1 MLLKKAQLIPDQSI
15 TITGS
20 KSETNR
26 LFILNKIW
34 GNILLENI
42 SNSEDSI
49 LLEKALEGNSEIV
62 DVHHCGTAMRF
73 LTAYFATQP
82 DRNVILTG
90 SERLQQRPI
99 IALVEALQS
108 LGAEI
113 HYLNENH
120 YPPLRII
127 GKKLTQNE
135 VKIPADISSQFIT
148 ALMLIGGSLENG
160 LKIKLLG
167 EVTSRPYIEMS
178 LQIINKIG
186 IKAEFLNNQIFIPPY
201 TPHQTYHYKIESD
214 WSSASYFYSMC
225 AIGKEKISL
234 KSFKK
239 NSLQGDSILV
249 DLFENYFGV
258 RTLFNDENSEIT
270 LSPQKDFIYPKEI
283 QLCLNNYPDIAQTI
297 CVTASALKIP
307 FKLTGLK
314 TLKIKETDRLIALQ
328 NELLKIGTKTQITD
342 ESIYSTDFIA
352 SEDFINIKTYNDHRI
367 AMSFAPFSLIQ
378 EIKIQNP
385 EVVEKSYPDFWRD
398 FNFLTKTI

>member
-1 MLLKKAQLIPDQSI
+1 M
-15 TITGS
+15 
-20 KSETNR
+20 
-26 LFILNKIW
+26 
-34 GNILLENI
+34 
-42 SNSEDSI
+42 
-49 LLEKALEGNSEIV
+49 
-62 DVHHCGTAMRF
+62 
-73 LTAYFATQP
+73 
-82 DRNVILTG
+82 
-90 SERLQQRPI
+90 
-99 IALVEALQS
+99 
-108 LGAEI
+108 
-113 HYLNENH
+113 
-120 YPPLRII
+120 RII

-201 TPHQTYHYKIESD
+201 TPHQTYHYRIESD